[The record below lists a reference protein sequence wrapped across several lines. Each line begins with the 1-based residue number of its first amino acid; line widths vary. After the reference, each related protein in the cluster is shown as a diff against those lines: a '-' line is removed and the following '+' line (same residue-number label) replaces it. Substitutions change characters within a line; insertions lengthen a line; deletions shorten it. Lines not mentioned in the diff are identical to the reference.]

1 MELVADL
8 ISGPSTGGPPGA
20 AADLATA
27 VEGLTALLRKL
38 PLLPVMSLTAA
49 STLRRL
55 DRDGPQRLSDLA
67 ARERVTQPAMTQL
80 VTRLERDGLAER
92 RADPY
97 DARVVLVRITAG
109 GSAVLRERRTARTAQ
124 LDALITTLPE
134 ADRERILAAT
144 PALLRLAAATPP
156 GA

>member
-1 MELVADL
+1 MEFAADV
-8 ISGPSTGGPPGA
+8 ITGPPAPVPAGV

-27 VEGLTALLRKL
+27 VEGLTVLLRWL
-38 PLLPVMSLTAA
+38 PLHPVMSLTAA

-55 DRDGPQRLSDLA
+55 HQDGPQRLSDLA
-67 ARERVTQPAMTQL
+67 VRERVTQPAMTQL

-92 RADPY
+92 RADPH

-109 GSAVLRERRTARTAQ
+109 GSAVLRERRAARTTQ
-124 LDALITTLPE
+124 LDALIATLPG

-144 PALLRLAAATPP
+144 PALLRLAAAAPS